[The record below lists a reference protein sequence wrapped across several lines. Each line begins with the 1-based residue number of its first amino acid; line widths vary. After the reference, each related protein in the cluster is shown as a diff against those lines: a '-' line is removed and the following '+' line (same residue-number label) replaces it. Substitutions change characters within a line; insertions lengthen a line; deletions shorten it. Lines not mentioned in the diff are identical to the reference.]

1 MIGRRAWITAAVLAT
16 ATGAGLSWWRLRPRS
31 LAAAQAAA
39 ALDAFH
45 ALTLPDPAGAP
56 VALQSLRGTPIV
68 LNFWASWCA
77 PCVEEMPELSALAT
91 EIADMSGP
99 VARTRF
105 VGLAVDNAANV
116 ARFVATMKV
125 SYPLVVGGAAALDIA
140 RAFGNAQ
147 GALPYTVV
155 IDASGAVRDRI
166 LGRVDIGAL
175 RRVITS

>member
-1 MIGRRAWITAAVLAT
+1 MIERRAWIIAATLAM

-31 LAAAQAAA
+31 LAADEAAA

-56 VALQSLRGTPIV
+56 VDLKSLRGVPIV

-77 PCVEEMPELSALAT
+77 PCIEEMPDLSALAT
-91 EIADMSGP
+91 EIAARPG
-99 VARTRF
+99 AAGRTRF

-116 ARFVATMKV
+116 ARFVETTKV
-125 SYPLVVGGAAALDIA
+125 SYPLVVGGAAALGIA
-140 RAFGNAQ
+140 RAFGNEQ
-147 GALPYTVV
+147 GGLPFTVV
-155 IDASGAVRDRI
+155 IDATGAVRDRF
-166 LGRVDIGAL
+166 LGRVDVAAL